1 MMMKDGKATDQKTE
15 VELDPRW
22 KGFPKGLVRAAE
34 LPSPAPNN
42 HFLHV
47 FGQSDRDV
55 IQNASVQPTVP
66 QALALLN
73 GPMFKELMKPNS
85 VLIKHLATKETAEE
99 KLDVIFLTLLSRK
112 PDIAEQNLMMQEIN
126 RYDEDSK
133 GLGKGYKNVIVA
145 LMNTRQYA
153 FIR

>member
-1 MMMKDGKATDQKTE
+1 M
-15 VELDPRW
+15 
-22 KGFPKGLVRAAE
+22 
-34 LPSPAPNN
+34 
-42 HFLHV
+42 

-85 VLIKHLATKETAEE
+85 VLMKHLATKETAKE
-99 KLDVIFLTLLSRK
+99 KLNVIFLTLLSRK